1 MSDSG
6 GLIEIIFLA
15 MLAGFIALRLY
26 SVLGRRTGHEN
37 PLGESTSR
45 PPIRMSDF
53 EGKIGDVAFEPRPN
67 LPEGLKPELRA
78 PLMDIARADPSF
90 DPDRFV
96 TGARAAYGMI
106 LDAFWTGDAKT
117 LEDYASDDVALQFR
131 HAIDQRTAEGLTLE
145 NKLVRIDRAEIVSAQ
160 LSGSMAEVTV
170 RFDADL
176 VAITRNREG
185 QVVAGSTNDAIATH
199 DIWTFSRHVGASD
212 PNWLLIATDAQ
223 D

>member
-1 MSDSG
+1 MSDNG
-6 GLIEIIFLA
+6 GLVEIIFLA

-37 PLGESTSR
+37 PLGEGTGR
-45 PPIRMSDF
+45 PSIRMSDF
-53 EGKIGDVAFEPRPN
+53 EGKTGDAAFDSRPV
-67 LPEGLKPELRA
+67 LPEGLNPELRA
-78 PLMDIARADPSF
+78 PLMAIMQADPGF
-90 DPDRFV
+90 DPARFV
-96 TGARAAYGMI
+96 AGARAAYGMI
-106 LDAFWTGDAKT
+106 LEAFWTGDIKT

-131 HAIDQRTAEGLTLE
+131 HAIDQRTADGLRLE
-145 NKLVRIDRAEIVSAQ
+145 NKLVRIDHAEIVSAQ

-176 VAITRNREG
+176 IAITRNSAG
-185 QVVAGSTNDAIATH
+185 QIVAGSTSDAIATH
-199 DIWTFSRHVGASD
+199 DIWTFSRHVGSSD